1 MVEYGGGINQGPA
14 GQVGGGGGG
23 GGSPNLGSDADPF
36 SNIGNIVNDAAA
48 FIGSQPLEVLV
59 AGFFVVLLGLV
70 ILKRAF

>member
-1 MVEYGGGINQGPA
+1 VVEYGGGINEGPA
-14 GQVGGGGGG
+14 GQVGGGGAPSVGG
-23 GGSPNLGSDADPF
+23 GGDPF
-36 SNIGNIVNDAAA
+36 ANVGNLINDAAS